1 MRSSRTRDLAR
12 AGVVAA
18 VYGGLSIAVLQFM
31 PYLSWGP
38 IQLRLSEALTVL
50 PLFWS
55 GAVPGLWAGTLLANL
70 FNLGAAGPLGWLDVV
85 FGSLATLLAA
95 MYTRRFRSR
104 PALALAGP
112 VVINALVVAAYL
124 PAMLS
129 AAGVPLDA
137 VYRIPFVNVALTG
150 GSPTMYAAMYAFG
163 VVTIGLGQ
171 AAVVYGLGL
180 PLAAALRR
188 SGALGD
194 TE

>member
-1 MRSSRTRDLAR
+1 MRPNRTRDLAR

-18 VYGGLSIAVLQFM
+18 VYGGLSIAVLQLM

-55 GAVPGLWAGTLLANL
+55 GAVPGLWAGTLIANIY
-70 FNLGAAGPLGWLDVV
+70 NLGAAGPLGWLDVIL
-85 FGSLATLLAA
+85 GSLATLLAA
-95 MYTRRFRSR
+95 MWTRRFRSR

-112 VVINALVVAAYL
+112 VFINALIVASYL
-124 PAMLS
+124 PAMLT

-137 VYRIPFVNVALTG
+137 IYQIPFTDIVFTG

-163 VVTIGLGQ
+163 AITIGLGQ

-180 PLAAALRR
+180 PLATALRR
-188 SGALGD
+188 SGALGE